1 MLLVFLYLKKMT
13 SKGIL
18 VARLYGGLGNQLF
31 IYAAARAISLR
42 SNAPLVLDI
51 YSGFIRDKEFK
62 RQYKLDYFIYPAS
75 LDKLQS
81 NKNNLSRFNRLAL
94 RGINNFLPLKFK
106 NYIQQYSDKFNPKLV
121 SLKIKKA
128 TFLDG
133 YWQDERYFDD
143 FSDVIAK
150 DLEYNFALSSKSS
163 RLLTKIKNTNS
174 AAIHIRFFDED
185 IESNL
190 NLKLS
195 YYKNFIN
202 YIESNFPQPTYFI
215 FSDNYKLAQDMFL
228 RLSVYLPNLHFV
240 NNISD
245 NSELE
250 DFVLI
255 SSCKYIAMAN
265 STFSWWASWIGE
277 KKNKAIIFYPA
288 RVHFQKSNWDF
299 SKLTLNRWIEIGI

>member
-1 MLLVFLYLKKMT
+1 MPLVFLFLKKMT

-31 IYAAARAISLR
+31 IYATARAISLR
-42 SNAPLVLDI
+42 SNAQLVLDT
-51 YSGFIRDKEFK
+51 YSGFIRDKQFE

-75 LDKLQS
+75 LDKLHS
-81 NKNNLSRFNRLAL
+81 KKNNLSRFNRFVL
-94 RGINNFLPLKFK
+94 RGINKFLPLKFK
-106 NYIQQYSDKFNPKLV
+106 NYIQQYSDKFNPKLANV
-121 SLKIKKA
+121 KIKKA

-133 YWQDERYFDD
+133 YWQDQRYFDD

-150 DLEYNFALSSKSS
+150 DLECNFALSSENSL
-163 RLLTKIKNTNS
+163 LLTKIKNTNS
-174 AAIHIRFFDED
+174 VAIHIRFFDNK

-195 YYKNFIN
+195 YYRNFIN
-202 YIESNFPQPTYFI
+202 YIESNISQPTYFI

-228 RLSVYLPNLHFV
+228 RLSVFLPNLYFV
-240 NNISD
+240 NNTSD
-245 NSELE
+245 NSELD

-277 KKNKAIIFYPA
+277 KNNKAIIFYPA
-288 RVHFQKSNWDF
+288 RIHLPKSDWDF
-299 SKLTLNRWIEIGI
+299 SKLTSNRWIEIGT